1 MGHAIGYRRAVMLRA
16 VLGFVFALTLLLGVA
31 REARAAEATREGAKT
46 VDLYTI
52 GPGDYFYARYGHSVL
67 CARDAG
73 ADPAELNARCYDYGV
88 PDSEDFWHIG
98 WSAVRARPTFVP
110 VIVDE
115 RLVLDVFRGQGRSID
130 RQHLPLSPE
139 EAARLVD
146 RMEREVRER
155 WAYAYHPYW
164 NNCTTTLRDRID
176 DATGGKLRPGRP
188 TPATARFR
196 EIMEEGLSG
205 RLGELT
211 LLAITLGPENDRIPN
226 GWEVM
231 FTPIGLQGGIQERLG
246 AAIEKV
252 DERKAVILPTS
263 RAIGRIA
270 LFFLAFA
277 LFVSVRLLARRGK
290 IRRAL
295 FVLAFALGGLGC
307 FTSFVASV
315 VVWSEI
321 SHNWA
326 LALLV
331 PTDLAL
337 PWLPRRWLV
346 GYARAR
352 IAIAVVLG
360 VLELASVISQ
370 PLLPLVAL
378 VVLPLAGMLGA
389 LRDSERKTEQA
400 VRRAAAAA

>member
-1 MGHAIGYRRAVMLRA
+1 MLRA
-16 VLGFVFALTLLLGVA
+16 VLGFVVALSLLFVA
-31 REARAAEATREGAKT
+31 SREARAAEGAKT

-73 ADPAELNARCYDYGV
+73 ADPSQPNARCYDYGV
-88 PDSEDFWHIG
+88 PDREDFWHIG
-98 WSAVRARPTFVP
+98 WTAIRAQPAFVP

-115 RLVLDVFRGQGRSID
+115 RVVLDFFRGQGRSIE
-130 RQHLPLSPE
+130 RQHLPLTPE
-139 EAARLVD
+139 EATRLVD

-164 NNCTTTLRDRID
+164 ANCTTALRDRID
-176 DATGGKLRPGRP
+176 DATGGKLRPGRI

-211 LLAITLGPENDRIPN
+211 LLALTLGPENDRVPN

-231 FTPIGLQGGIQERLG
+231 YTPIGLQGGIQERLG
-246 AAIEKV
+246 APIEKLE
-252 DERKAVILPTS
+252 DRKAVILPTS
-263 RAIGRIA
+263 RAVGRIA
-270 LFFLAFA
+270 IFFLAFA
-277 LFVSVRLLARRGK
+277 LFVTVRLLARRGNV
-290 IRRAL
+290 RRAL
-295 FVLAFALGGLGC
+295 YVMGFVLGTLGASLVLV
-307 FTSFVASV
+307 TSL

-321 SHNWA
+321 THNWA

-346 GYARAR
+346 GYSRAR
-352 IAIAVVLG
+352 VAIALVLG

-370 PLLPLVAL
+370 PLLPIVALVAL
-378 VVLPLAGMLGA
+378 PFAGMLGA
-389 LRDSERKTEQA
+389 VKASERKAEGA
-400 VRRAAAAA
+400 VPRAAAAA

>member
-1 MGHAIGYRRAVMLRA
+1 MLRA
-16 VLGFVFALTLLLGVA
+16 VLGFVVALTLVLCVA
-31 REARAAEATREGAKT
+31 REARAAEGTKT

-73 ADPAELNARCYDYGV
+73 SDPTQPTARCYDYGV
-88 PDSEDFWHIG
+88 PDREDFWHIG
-98 WSAVRARPTFVP
+98 WTAIRAQPAFVP
-110 VIVDE
+110 VVVEE
-115 RLVLDVFRGQGRSID
+115 RIVLDFFKGQGRSID
-130 RQHLPLSPE
+130 RQHLPLTAE
-139 EAARLVD
+139 EATRLVD
-146 RMEREVRER
+146 RMDREVRER

-164 NNCTTTLRDRID
+164 ANCTTALRDRID
-176 DATGGKLRPGRP
+176 DATGGRLRPGRA

-211 LLAITLGPENDRIPN
+211 LLAITLGPQNDRIPN

-231 FTPIGLQGGIQERLG
+231 FTPTGLQGGIQERLG
-246 AAIEKV
+246 APIEKLE
-252 DERKAVILPTS
+252 DRKAVILPTS
-263 RAIGRIA
+263 RAVGRIA
-270 LFFLAFA
+270 LFALAFV
-277 LFVSVRLLARRGK
+277 LFATVRLFARRGK

-295 FVLAFALGGLGC
+295 FALAFVLGGLGC
-307 FTSFVASV
+307 FTALVASL
-315 VVWSEI
+315 VVWTEI
-321 SHNWA
+321 THNWA

-352 IAIAVVLG
+352 IAIALVLG
-360 VLELASVISQ
+360 GLELVGVISQ

-389 LRDSERKTEQA
+389 LRASERKA
-400 VRRAAAAA
+400 DASVSRAAAAA

>member
-1 MGHAIGYRRAVMLRA
+1 MLRA
-16 VLGFVFALTLLLGVA
+16 VLGFVFALTLVFGLT
-31 REARAAEATREGAKT
+31 REARAAEGEKT

-73 ADPAELNARCYDYGV
+73 ADPSQPTARCYDYGV
-88 PDSEDFWHIG
+88 PDREDFWHIG
-98 WSAVRARPTFVP
+98 WTAIRAQPAFVP

-115 RLVLDVFRGQGRSID
+115 RVVLDFFRGQGRSID
-130 RQHLPLSPE
+130 RQHLPLTPE

-164 NNCTTTLRDRID
+164 ANCTTALRDRID
-176 DATGGKLRPGRP
+176 DATGGKLRPGRI

-211 LLAITLGPENDRIPN
+211 LLAITLGPQNDRIPN

-231 FTPIGLQGGIQERLG
+231 YTPTGLQSGIQERLG
-246 AAIEKV
+246 APIEKLE
-252 DERKAVILPTS
+252 DRKAVILPTS
-263 RAIGRIA
+263 RAVGRIA

-277 LFVSVRLLARRGK
+277 LFATVRLLARRGNV
-290 IRRAL
+290 RRAL
-295 FVLAFALGGLGC
+295 FAMGFVLGTLGTALVLV
-307 FTSFVASV
+307 TSL

-321 SHNWA
+321 THNWA

-360 VLELASVISQ
+360 VLELATVISQ

-378 VVLPLAGMLGA
+378 VVLPFAGMLGA
-389 LRDSERKTEQA
+389 LRSADGKKATVA
-400 VRRAAAAA
+400 PNAPAAA

>member
-1 MGHAIGYRRAVMLRA
+1 MLRA
-16 VLGFVFALTLLLGVA
+16 VLGFVFALTLVFGLA
-31 REARAAEATREGAKT
+31 REARAAEGEKT

-73 ADPAELNARCYDYGV
+73 ADPSQPTARCYDYGV
-88 PDSEDFWHIG
+88 PDREDFWHLG
-98 WSAVRARPTFVP
+98 WTAIRAQPAFAP

-115 RLVLDVFRGQGRSID
+115 RVVLDVFRGQGRSIE
-130 RQHLPLSPE
+130 RQHLPLTPE
-139 EAARLVD
+139 EAGRLVD

-164 NNCTTTLRDRID
+164 ANCTTALRDRID
-176 DATGGKLRPGRP
+176 DATGGKLRPGRI

-196 EIMEEGLSG
+196 DIMEEGLSG

-231 FTPIGLQGGIQERLG
+231 YTPTGLQGGVQERLG
-246 AAIEKV
+246 APIEKLE
-252 DERKAVILPTS
+252 DRKAVILPTS
-263 RAIGRIA
+263 RAVGRIA

-277 LFVSVRLLARRGK
+277 LFAAVRLLARRGNV
-290 IRRAL
+290 RRAL
-295 FVLAFALGGLGC
+295 FAMGFVLGTLGAALVLV
-307 FTSFVASV
+307 TSL

-321 SHNWA
+321 THNWA

-346 GYARAR
+346 GYARVR
-352 IAIAVVLG
+352 IAIAAVLG

-378 VVLPLAGMLGA
+378 VVLPFSGMLGA
-389 LRDSERKTEQA
+389 LKASPEKKSSVA
-400 VRRAAAAA
+400 PSAAAAA